1 MLYRVMRS
9 LLFKMNP
16 EKAHDLSIKQL
27 KLTHGTLLDLLY
39 RQKVQHRPVQ
49 VMGLTFPNSLGL
61 AAGLDKNAECIDAF
75 GAMGF
80 GHIEV
85 GTVTPVGQPGNPS
98 PRMFRVLEGEGIINR
113 MGFNNDGVDN
123 LIENVK
129 NSNFKGVIGINI
141 GKNINTPVEQGKQDY
156 LLCMDK
162 VYAHAGY
169 IAVNI
174 SSPNTPGLRSLQYGE
189 ALDDL
194 LDSLKTRQQELSE
207 KHSKYVP
214 IALKV
219 APDLSDEEIESIAQS
234 LLKYKIDGLIATNTT
249 LDRAMVKGMSHASE
263 AGGLSGK
270 PVQSKSTAVIAKFAQ
285 HLNGQIP
292 IIGVGGIDSVIA
304 AKEKINA
311 GASLVQIYSGFIYQ
325 GPPLVK
331 NIVNYI

>member
-162 VYAHAGY
+162 VYAHACY

-207 KHSKYVP
+207 KHGKYVP

-249 LDRAMVKGMSHASE
+249 LDREMVKGMSHASE